1 MAVNVSLDSVLERAL
16 AESGAVSP
24 QDAILV
30 ALHATLLST
39 GFVCV
44 AIGDQVCSPYIQLY
58 THFPL
63 VLGVW

>member
-1 MAVNVSLDSVLERAL
+1 MAEDDVSLDSVLERAL
-16 AESGAVSP
+16 AGSGAVSP

-30 ALHATLLST
+30 ALHANLLST

-44 AIGDQVCSPYIQLY
+44 AIGDQVCGLDNVGCEY
-58 THFPL
+58 TL